1 VISAP
6 QLRRDA
12 RLPALLALV
21 GTAEA
26 ISFGGGRLWLAIASC
41 WLAAAIL
48 CTRGFAPLAMPVAVA
63 AVYALTAAA
72 GYDVSELATWLLL
85 IPFACLS
92 AGLHAPRERRLAGLA
107 STLAALALTMAGLAW
122 FTAFDPDLL
131 FGLIVSLGPWGMGVA
146 LRRALDESRRL
157 GAEAEQARLERALAA
172 QRAAESERAR
182 ISAELH
188 DVLAHTLGAMV
199 VQSSVA
205 SDLIVTDSRAA
216 AAALRGVE
224 EAGRR
229 ALAETGR
236 LLRLLRGHED
246 ELGLPASA
254 APHES
259 DPTPP
264 EHERAPTTLRP
275 LDLLVP
281 AAIAIA
287 GTVELAWYGYG
298 PLRASIPA
306 FWLEAGVLCARR
318 RAPLAM
324 PVVVAAIAVT
334 AELLG
339 IEAGETSVS
348 LLTYGL
354 ASFAAGFHVPR
365 ARAAHG
371 LASVLAS
378 AGITLLGA
386 VALDDV
392 SWDAVLVLGI
402 AVGPWAVGVGLRQ
415 ALERSRELAAEA
427 ERARVEVELEAERGA
442 AAERR
447 RIARELHDVLA
458 NSLSVMVV
466 QAAVAAEQTGRDPV
480 AATVAVAAVERAGR
494 TALAETG
501 ALLRRIGDDAGGRHP
516 RCGLADLSALA
527 DEFASAGLAIDLDL
541 EPLPAPLPL
550 GVELST
556 YRIVQEALTNT
567 LKHAPGSRVRV
578 RLARDGAAVAI
589 EVCNGRAGSRPLAAH
604 SGGHGLVGLHERATI
619 FGGRL
624 DAGPTSD
631 GGFRLAVTLPV
642 EAA

>member
-12 RLPALLALV
+12 RLPGLLALV

-26 ISFGGGRLWLAIASC
+26 ISSGGDRLWMGIASY

-48 CTRGFAPLAMPVAVA
+48 CARRSAPLAMPVAVA

-72 GYDVSELATWLLL
+72 GYDVSELASWLLV

-92 AGLHAPRERRLAGLA
+92 AGVYAPREQRLAGVA

-122 FTAFDPDLL
+122 FTAFDPDLP
-131 FGLIVSLGPWGMGVA
+131 FGLIVSLGPWGLGVA

-157 GAEAEQARLERALAA
+157 GAEAEHARLERALAA

-188 DVLAHTLGAMV
+188 DVLAHTVGAMV

-205 SDLIVTDSRAA
+205 SDLIATDARAA
-216 AAALRGVE
+216 GAALRGVE
-224 EAGRR
+224 DAGRR

-246 ELGLPASA
+246 ELGLPPAA
-254 APHES
+254 APRGE
-259 DPTPP
+259 DPV
-264 EHERAPTTLRP
+264 APAREDEAALRP
-275 LDLLVP
+275 LDLLPP
-281 AAIAIA
+281 ALIAIA

-298 PLRASIPA
+298 PLWASIPV

-324 PVVVAAIAVT
+324 PVTVAAIAVA

-339 IEAGETSVS
+339 IETSEAAAS
-348 LLTYGL
+348 LLIYGL

-365 ARAAHG
+365 ARARRG

-378 AGITLLGA
+378 AVISLLGS
-386 VALDDV
+386 VALGDM

-402 AVGPWAVGVGLRQ
+402 AIGPWAVGVGLRQ

-427 ERARVEVELEAERGA
+427 ERARVELELEAERGA
-442 AAERR
+442 AAERK

-466 QAAVAAEQTGRDPV
+466 QASLAAERATADPD
-480 AATVAVAAVERAGR
+480 AAAAAVAAVEQAGR
-494 TALAETG
+494 AALAETG
-501 ALLRRIGDDAGGRHP
+501 ALLRRIGDDEGGRHP

-527 DEFASAGLAIDLDL
+527 DEFARAGLAVDLAVD
-541 EPLPAPLPL
+541 PLPAPLPV
-550 GVELST
+550 GVELSS
-556 YRIVQEALTNT
+556 YRIVQEGLTNT
-567 LKHAPGSRVRV
+567 LKHAPGSDVRV
-578 RLARDGAAVAI
+578 RLASHGAEVAI
-589 EVCNGRAGSRPLAAH
+589 EVCNGRARSRPLAAV
-604 SGGHGLVGLHERATI
+604 SGGHGLVGLRERASL